1 MKEVKH
7 KFRSPEEWQALGVK
21 VLEDAGDFP
30 RESRET
36 VVSFINS
43 MPQAEVD
50 TAEVSWMKRLETD
63 GAQPYHITTYA
74 KSDGQYRSYLIP
86 KGWVKRPYKSS
97 ATVTDK
103 KGNVEGLAKARAKLK
118 EGKSG

>member
-1 MKEVKH
+1 MKEIRPH

-30 RESRET
+30 RETRET

-74 KSDGQYRSYLIP
+74 KSDAQYRSYLIP
-86 KGWVKRPYKSS
+86 KGWVKRPYKSAS
-97 ATVTDK
+97 AADK
-103 KGNVEGLAKARAKLK
+103 KGNIEGLARARAKLK
-118 EGKSG
+118 EGKGG